1 MADFYLVK
9 KEDLDDLADGVRR
22 VTNTSDA
29 LTVPEMADM
38 MNNYTSSGGDIS
50 TCTVT
55 INYHSYT
62 PTVCAFT
69 IYDESVQALTY
80 WYTGYG
86 SSGGSN
92 MPTSPFVVENVV
104 CGSPIILYASHSLD
118 DNLSGGVTYHR
129 AYNGCRAY
137 IAPTTN
143 GANATIE
150 VYSNV

>member
-80 WYTGYG
+80 WYTGYSG
-86 SSGGSN
+86 SGSN

-104 CGSPIILYASHSLD
+104 CGSPIILDMLD
-118 DNLSGGVTYHR
+118 AVTENLSGGVIYHR
-129 AYNGCRAY
+129 AYSGFRAY

-150 VYSNV
+150 LYSNV

>member
-22 VTNTSDA
+22 VTNTSDS
-29 LTVPEMADM
+29 LTMPEMANM
-38 MNNYTSSGGDIS
+38 MNNYTPSGGIS

-55 INYHSYT
+55 INYGT
-62 PTVCAFT
+62 FKPDVCVFT
-69 IYDESVQALTY
+69 IYDGSVQALTY
-80 WYTGYG
+80 WYTG
-86 SSGGSN
+86 SSKDD

-104 CGSPIILYASHSLD
+104 CGSPIILDISGAVTA
-118 DNLSGGVTYHR
+118 NLSGGVIFHK
-129 AYNGCRAY
+129 AYNSFRAY

>member
-55 INYHSYT
+55 INYHSYI

-80 WYTGYG
+80 WYTGYSG
-86 SSGGSN
+86 SGSN

-104 CGSPIILYASHSLD
+104 CGSPIILDASYSLTE
-118 DNLSGGVTYHR
+118 NLSGGVTYHR
-129 AYNGCRAY
+129 AYNGFRAY

-150 VYSNV
+150 LYSNV